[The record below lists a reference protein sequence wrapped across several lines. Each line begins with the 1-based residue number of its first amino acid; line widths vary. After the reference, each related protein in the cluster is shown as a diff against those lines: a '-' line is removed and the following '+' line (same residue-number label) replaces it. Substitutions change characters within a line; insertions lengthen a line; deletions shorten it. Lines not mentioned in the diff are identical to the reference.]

1 MRFADLSRVRR
12 DAAARRCASK
22 TKTPPRAGGGDED
35 GGNDVPDRRLLHRG
49 PV

>member
-1 MRFADLSRVRR
+1 VIADLSRLRR
-12 DAAARRCASK
+12 DDCRASLRVENKNAAES
-22 TKTPPRAGGGDED
+22 GGGDED